1 MMKKMAI
8 VSSYN
13 ELCGNATYTEVLR
26 KGFSK
31 YYAVDVLGL
40 RTDILGSKK
49 RNVSKLADHH
59 IKEIAK
65 KLKEYD
71 YVNIQFEAGLY
82 GTSRASILKRVKW
95 LIKACDNLTFTMHR
109 VDIADSLLDKEYLK
123 KLMYGNFFKN
133 LKQFRQNTYMAKTYE
148 ILIRYIKRKS
158 KSRNLNIIVHTKR
171 EKRNIR
177 QIYGF
182 HQVYDFPI
190 TFMDEN
196 MRKRKRDEAEIVEFH
211 RKYGLEQQDI
221 VIGLFGFISEY
232 KGHEVALKA
241 LKLLPAN
248 YKIIVFGSQHPMGIM
263 KNVPVDPYID
273 RLLKLIE
280 ENSEKLKVDTG
291 SDVSQGMRKNVEYSM
306 KKEKERLDRRVFFAG
321 SLDDQEFI
329 DALYTCDF
337 AVLPYMETNQSG
349 SGIASLVL
357 ESKIK
362 ALYSNNKA
370 FFELQKYYPDT
381 FETFDIGNYN
391 ELAYKIRN
399 YHKDYT
405 GQIERCLKKYNLENN
420 ILFQKAVLEGH
431 ARNERIKAQR

>member
-1 MMKKMAI
+1 MKKMAI

-31 YYAVDVLGL
+31 YYSVDVLGL
-40 RTDILGSKK
+40 RTDILGSNK
-49 RNVSKLADHH
+49 RNVSKLADCH

-65 KLKEYD
+65 KLREYD

-82 GTSRASILKRVKW
+82 GTSRANILKRVKW
-95 LIKACDNLTFTMHR
+95 LIRACDNLTFTMHR

-148 ILIRYIKRKS
+148 ILIRYIKRRS
-158 KSRNLNIIVHTKR
+158 KYKNLNIIVHTKR

-182 HQVYDFPI
+182 KRVYDFPI
-190 TFMDEN
+190 TFMDEH
-196 MRKRKRDEAEIVEFH
+196 MRKRKPDKAEKMEFH
-211 RKYGLEQQDI
+211 KKYGLEQDDI

-273 RLLKLIE
+273 RLIHLIE
-280 ENSEKLKVDTG
+280 ENSKEPKADVGTG
-291 SDVSQGMRKNVEYSM
+291 AASSIQNVEYSM

-329 DALYTCDF
+329 DALYVCDF

-405 GQIERCLKKYNLENN
+405 GQIDKCLKKYNLENN
-420 ILFQKAVLEGH
+420 ILFQKAVLEGR
-431 ARNERIKAQR
+431 AGNERIKAQR

>member
-1 MMKKMAI
+1 MKKMAI
-8 VSSYN
+8 VSSYH

-31 YYAVDVLGL
+31 YYSVDVLGL
-40 RTDILGSKK
+40 RTDILGSNK
-49 RNVSKLADHH
+49 RNVSRLADRH

-82 GTSRASILKRVKW
+82 GTSRANIIKRIKW
-95 LIKACDNLTFTMHR
+95 LIRACDNLTFTMHR

-123 KLMYGNFFKN
+123 KLLYGNFFKN

-148 ILIRYIKRKS
+148 ILIRYIKRRAEYK
-158 KSRNLNIIVHTKR
+158 NLNIIVHTKR

-182 HQVYDFPI
+182 KHVYDFPI
-190 TFMDEN
+190 TFMDSQ
-196 MRKRKRDEAEIVEFH
+196 MRKRRPNEQEKMEFH
-211 RKYGLEQQDI
+211 KKYGLEQQDI

-232 KGHEVALKA
+232 KGHEAALKA
-241 LKLLPAN
+241 LTLLPAN
-248 YKIIVFGSQHPMGIM
+248 YKMIIFGSQHPMSVL

-273 RLLKLIE
+273 RLIKLIE
-280 ENSEKLKVDTG
+280 ENSEDTKADIRNQKI
-291 SDVSQGMRKNVEYSM
+291 SI
-306 KKEKERLDRRVFFAG
+306 KKEKERLDRRVIFAG
-321 SLDDQEFI
+321 SLSDQEFI

-370 FFELQKYYPDT
+370 FFELQKYYPDA

-399 YHKDYT
+399 YNKDHT
-405 GQIERCLKKYNLENN
+405 GQIEKCLKKYNLENN
-420 ILFQKAVLEGH
+420 ILFQKAVLEGR
-431 ARNERIKAQR
+431 ARNERIKA